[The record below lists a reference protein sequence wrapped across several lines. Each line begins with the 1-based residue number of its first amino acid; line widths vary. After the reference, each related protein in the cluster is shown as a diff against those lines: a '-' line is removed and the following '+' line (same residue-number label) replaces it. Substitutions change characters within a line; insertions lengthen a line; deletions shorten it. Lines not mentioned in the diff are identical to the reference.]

1 MSSSVGSSPSAG
13 PLEAMHLARGAHFF
27 EYAGKRTP
35 AHYGDVSDE
44 YRTVRE
50 SVGIT
55 DLSVHGRLEIGGKER
70 APFINGL
77 VSHHVKSLKPGAGVP
92 ALFLTAQG
100 KVVADCTLLAAD
112 DAFWIFTDAATH
124 EKLYKKLFA
133 LTYAGDFKVADRTKT
148 HGVIGLHGPRSRA
161 LLSAVAECDVRD
173 WPATQTVEKVGGGG
187 TEEIAIIPHRV
198 VSVGDAV
205 GFAVLHRRFGVE
217 ACDLVFPN
225 ESAAAVWEA
234 LERCGVSFGARPV
247 GFDALEVAR
256 IEAGVGRYGADFDE
270 QTLAPEAGLHDAV
283 SYTKGCFVG
292 QETIAKIHWRGHDQ
306 VARKLVRLSIAGD
319 GVPSPGAPLLKG
331 EKEVGLVTSVTREPL
346 SDNVIALGYVRS
358 SAIAPGAE
366 LAVKIGDATLT
377 AAIRDGQEA

>member
-13 PLEAMHLARGAHFF
+13 PLDAMHFARGEHFF

-35 AHYGDVSDE
+35 AHYGDVSSE

-70 APFINGL
+70 VPFLNGL
-77 VSHHVKSLKPGAGVP
+77 VSHHVKSLKSGAGVP

-100 KVVADCTLLAAD
+100 KVIADCTLLATD
-112 DAFWIFTDAATH
+112 ETFWIFTDAAAH
-124 EKLYKKLFA
+124 EKLHKKLFA

-161 LLSAVAECDVRD
+161 LLSALAECDANA
-173 WPATQTVEKVGGGG
+173 WPATQTVEKVGGGS
-187 TEEIAIIPHRV
+187 EDIHIFPHRMI
-198 VSVGDAV
+198 SVGDAT
-205 GFAVLHRRFGVE
+205 GFAFLHRRFGVE

-234 LERCGVSFGARPV
+234 LERCGASFGARLV
-247 GFDALEVAR
+247 GFEALEVAR

-319 GVPSPGAPLLKG
+319 IIPTKNAPLFKG
-331 EKEVGLVTSVTREPL
+331 EKEVGVVTSVARSPL
-346 SDNVIALGYVRS
+346 SGNVIALGYIRA
-358 SAIAPGAE
+358 SAIAPDAE
-366 LAVKIGDATLT
+366 FSVKTDDATLT
-377 AAIRDGQEA
+377 ATIGDAQEA

>member
-13 PLEAMHLARGAHFF
+13 PLDAMHLARGAHFF

-35 AHYGDVSDE
+35 AHYGDVSSE

-70 APFINGL
+70 VPFLNGL

-100 KVVADCTLLAAD
+100 KVIADCTLLATD
-112 DAFWIFTDAATH
+112 ETFWIFTDAAAY
-124 EKLYKKLFA
+124 EKLHKKLFA

-161 LLSAVAECDVRD
+161 LLSAVAGCDANA
-173 WPATQTVEKVGGGG
+173 WTATQTIEKVGGG
-187 TEEIAIIPHRV
+187 TEEITVAPHRV
-198 VSVGDAV
+198 VSIGDAV

-234 LERCGVSFGARPV
+234 LERCGASFGARPV
-247 GFDALEVAR
+247 GFEALEVAR

-319 GVPSPGAPLLKG
+319 IIPTKNAPLFKG
-331 EKEVGLVTSVTREPL
+331 EKEVGVVTSVARSPL
-346 SDNVIALGYVRS
+346 SGNVIALGYVRS

-366 LAVKIGDATLT
+366 FLVKLHDATLT